1 MSAIGKAD
9 LPGKG
14 SEAGSNEYDPSAYE
28 LLKTI
33 DDPAA
38 LRKLDRRGLQRL
50 ADELRTF
57 ILESVSQT
65 GGHLSSNLGTVEL
78 TIALHHVFN
87 TPYDRIVWDVGHQTY
102 PHKILTGR
110 RDAMA
115 RLRMLGG
122 ISGFPRRSES
132 EYDTFGTAHSSTSIS
147 AALGM
152 ALGAKLKGEVG
163 DKRRHVVAVIGDGA
177 MSAGMAFEALNNAG
191 VMDTDLLVILNDNDM
206 SISPAVGALNRYLA
220 RLMSGRFYTTA
231 KKAGEKVLASV
242 PPLLELAK
250 KMEEHAKGLVVPSTL
265 FEEFGFNYVGPI
277 DGHDLD
283 SLIPTLKNIKELK
296 GPQFLHVVTK
306 KGQGYKLAE
315 ADPVLYHGPGKFDPA
330 EGIKKASGGKP
341 TYTQV
346 FGEWLCDMARLDR
359 RLVGI
364 TPAMREGSGL
374 ARFAQEFPDRYFD
387 VGIAEQHAVT
397 FAAGLACEGMKPV
410 LAIYSTFLQRGYDQ
424 LIHDVCIQNLPIV
437 FALDRAGLVGGDGAT
452 HNGAFDL
459 TYLRCLPNMVVM
471 TPSDENE
478 CRQML
483 TTAFSL
489 NQPAAVRYPR
499 GSGPGVQ
506 VTKEMRAL
514 PLGKGQVRRRGPG
527 GKGGVAILAFGN
539 LLKAALEAAG
549 ELDATVADMRFVKPL
564 DADLAA
570 ELAGTHE
577 LVVTIEENT
586 VMGGAG
592 SAVAESLAARS
603 LATSLLQLGL
613 PDRYVDHGDQ
623 AQLLASIGL
632 DKAGIVASIRAR
644 LGKAGNGTHASIIQP

>member
-14 SEAGSNEYDPSAYE
+14 SEAGSAEYDPRAYE

-38 LRKLDRRGLQRL
+38 LRALDRRGLQRL
-50 ADELRTF
+50 AEELRTF

-110 RDAMA
+110 REAMS
-115 RLRMLGG
+115 RIRMSGG

-132 EYDTFGTAHSSTSIS
+132 EYDTFGTAHSSTSVS

-152 ALGAKLKGEVG
+152 AVGAKLRSEVG
-163 DKRRHVVAVIGDGA
+163 DKKRHVVAVIGDGA

-220 RLMSGRFYTTA
+220 RLMSGRFYAAA
-231 KKAGEKVLASV
+231 KKAGEKVLAGM

-330 EGIKKASGGKP
+330 KGIKKASGGKP

-346 FGEWLCDMARLDR
+346 FGEWLCDMARLDS
-359 RLVGI
+359 RLIGI

-374 ARFAQEFPDRYFD
+374 VHFAQEFPDRYFD

-397 FAAGLACEGMKPV
+397 FAAGLACEGLKPV

-459 TYLRCLPNMVVM
+459 TYLRCVPNMVVM

-489 NQPAAVRYPR
+489 AQPAAVRYPR
-499 GSGPGVQ
+499 GSGPGAEVS
-506 VTKEMRAL
+506 KEMRAL
-514 PLGKGQVRRRGPG
+514 PLGKGMVRRRG
-527 GKGGVAILAFGN
+527 KRVAILAFGN
-539 LLKAALEAAG
+539 LLKQALEAG
-549 ELDATVADMRFVKPL
+549 EELDATVADMRFVKPL

-577 LVVTIEENT
+577 LVVTVEENAI
-586 VMGGAG
+586 MGGAG
-592 SAVAESLAARS
+592 SAVAEALAARS
-603 LATSLLQLGL
+603 IGTRLLQLGL

-632 DKAGIVASIRAR
+632 DKAGIAAAIRAR
-644 LGKAGNGTHASIIQP
+644 LG